1 MRWSMLVISCVAP
14 SAVCNI
20 EMPSLALRTAWFRP
34 RIWAVILLLMARPA
48 ASSAA
53 ELMRLPVDSCSMALL
68 RLRLFTVRAFCA
80 TSDFTLV
87 LITDMVLLLEEVYFK
102 RLAGTRRE

>member
-1 MRWSMLVISCVAP
+1 MYEVMR
-14 SAVCNI
+14 
-20 EMPSLALRTAWFRP
+20 EE
-34 RIWAVILLLMARPA
+34 MARPA

-53 ELMRLPVDSCSMALL
+53 LLMRLPVDNCSMLL
-68 RLRLFTVRAFCA
+68 DMARLLAVIAFCA
-80 TSDFTLV
+80 TRALVLV